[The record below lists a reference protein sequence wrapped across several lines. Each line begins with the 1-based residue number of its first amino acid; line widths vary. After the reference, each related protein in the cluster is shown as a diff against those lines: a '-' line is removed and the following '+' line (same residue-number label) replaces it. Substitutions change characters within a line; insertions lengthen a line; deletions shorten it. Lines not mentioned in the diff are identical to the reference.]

1 MQYRTHTADGRSVSA
16 PDLMTAMI
24 AGWCVGRDCRTC
36 PVNPPSGVSC
46 PTAFTDEE
54 IIKRMGDEIE
64 IVHDEDS
71 REEEDSMEARIQKA
85 VDAFNHILD
94 DNTGFPKPTMAI
106 RTNITSALRPNL
118 AALKLYSEAQRLLG
132 FIDGVTQG
140 PQMQNNAVSDA
151 VEALSEILNK
161 WRDLP

>member
-1 MQYRTHTADGRSVSA
+1 MKYKTHTANGRTVIA

-36 PVNPPSGVSC
+36 PVNPPSGISC

-54 IIKRMGDEIE
+54 ILKRMGDEIE
-64 IVHDEDS
+64 ILQDEDCH
-71 REEEDSMEARIQKA
+71 EEKDSMEVRIQKA

-94 DNTGFPKPTMAI
+94 DSSGFPKPTMAI
-106 RTNITSALRPNL
+106 RTNITPAPRPNL
-118 AALKLYSEAQRLLG
+118 AALKLYGEAQRLLG
-132 FIDGVTQG
+132 FIDGITQG

-151 VEALSEILNK
+151 VEALSEILDK

>member
-1 MQYRTHTADGRSVSA
+1 MKYKTHTAAGQTVIA

-24 AGWCVGRDCRTC
+24 AGWCVQRDCRTC
-36 PVNPPSGVSC
+36 PVNPPSGISC

-54 IIKRMGDEIE
+54 ILKRMGNNIE
-64 IVHDEDS
+64 IVHDGES
-71 REEEDSMEARIQKA
+71 EATEA
-85 VDAFNHILD
+85 A
-94 DNTGFPKPTMAI
+94 P
-106 RTNITSALRPNL
+106 RPNL

-132 FIDGVTQG
+132 FIDGITQG

-151 VEALSEILNK
+151 VDALSEILDK